1 MQINRRSMLLSSAA
15 TALVPLLSL
24 RAARAKAPA
33 LDSMFTAFVD
43 ELLDRSPE
51 TATGLGLDTGKRAYE
66 KAKLDD
72 RSLASIAQDKA
83 RNADQ
88 LRRLKTIDRK
98 SLSAKDG
105 LDYDIV
111 LYTLETQDAA
121 NRAFDYGTGGAG
133 APYVLSQLGGAYSGI
148 PDFLDSQHGIE
159 TKSDADDYLARLEAF
174 ATAIDQE
181 SDVARHDAG
190 LKVVPPDFAI
200 DGALKQMAALRTP
213 APDQSTLVQSL
224 TRRTKEKN
232 IDGDYAAS
240 AAKIVAEK
248 VYPALDRQMALMKEL
263 RGETNHDA
271 GVWKLPKGDE
281 YYADSLTFWTTSDKS
296 PADIH
301 RIGLELVASLGARA
315 DEAMKAQGL
324 TQGSVGERY
333 RAMFGD
339 PKFLYPNTDE
349 GKDKLLADLNKK
361 VETVQAKLP
370 QYFATLPKAKLEI
383 RRVPKYIEAGAP
395 GGYYEQGSLDGKR
408 PGAYYINLRDTA
420 EVPSWTL
427 PTLTYHEGIPGH
439 HLQLSLQQEA
449 DLPLIRKLSFFS
461 SYIEG
466 WALYAEQLAGEMGMY
481 GDDPFGYIG
490 YLHDARLRA
499 VRLVVD
505 TGLHAMRWS
514 REQAISYYTDN
525 QGDPESVA
533 ATEVERYS
541 VWPGQA
547 CAYMLGKLTWLAQRA
562 RARTALG
569 PHFDIRHFHDAGLL
583 PGAMPLSL
591 LETAIG
597 RYIAAK
603 KG

>member
-1 MQINRRSMLLSSAA
+1 LQINRRSMLLSSAA

-33 LDSMFTAFVD
+33 LDSLFTAFVD

-111 LYTLETQDAA
+111 RYTLETQDAA

-200 DGALKQMAALRTP
+200 DGALKQMAALRGP
-213 APDQSTLVQSL
+213 SPDQSTLVQSL
-224 TRRTKEKN
+224 ARRTKEKN

-301 RIGLELVASLGARA
+301 RVGLELVASLGARA

-324 TQGSVGERY
+324 TQASVGERY

-514 REQAISYYTDN
+514 REQAIQYYVDH

-591 LETAIG
+591 LETTIG
-597 RYIAAK
+597 RDIAAK

>member
-33 LDSMFTAFVD
+33 LDSLFTAFVD

-271 GVWKLPKGDE
+271 GVWKLPEGDE

-324 TQGSVGERY
+324 AQGSVGERY

-591 LETAIG
+591 LEKTIG